1 MDNRLLNE
9 IFRLY
14 IFERLS
20 IREIADLLGM
30 SHMTVYRAMNDPSL
44 RVMI

>member
-9 IFRLY
+9 ILRLY
-14 IFERLS
+14 IFERMS
-20 IREIADLLGM
+20 IREVADLLGM
-30 SHMTVYRAMNDPSL
+30 SHMTVYRAISDPSL